1 MVSDTVEVVSVFE
14 VIEPCVKLGTTGT
27 DIAVGTFARA
37 DTTTTIASFI
47 FVVVHFKILLCCQVI
62 KEVIYHWTV
71 SSFTNWPVA
80 TVPAPPAVIV
90 ITPAVVIVP
99 AKSPAVPAAVE
110 TWSEKLLTWPTVGAD
125 CDTASP

>member
-47 FVVVHFKILLCCQVI
+47 FVVVHFKILLCCQII
-62 KEVIYHWTV
+62 KEVIYHQSIV
-71 SSFTNWPVA
+71 SSLTNCPVA
-80 TVPAPPAVIV
+80 TVPLPPAVSV
-90 ITPAVVIVP
+90 IAPEVKIVP
-99 AKSPAVPAAVE
+99 ARSPAEPEPVDVI
-110 TWSEKLLTWPTVGAD
+110 SL
-125 CDTASP
+125 

>member
-62 KEVIYHWTV
+62 KAVIYHCIV
-71 SSFTNWPVA
+71 SSFTNCPVA

-90 ITPAVVIVP
+90 ITPAGVSVP
-99 AKSPAVPAAVE
+99 AKSPAVPDAVD

>member
-1 MVSDTVEVVSVFE
+1 MVSDTVLVVSVVL

-27 DIAVGTFARA
+27 DIAVGTLTRA
-37 DTTTTIASFI
+37 DATTTIASF
-47 FVVVHFKILLCCQVI
+47 FLTVVHFKILLRCQVI
-62 KEVIYHWTV
+62 KKVIYHCIV
-71 SSFTNWPVA
+71 SSFTNCPVA

-99 AKSPAVPAAVE
+99 ARSPAVPAAVD
-110 TWSEKLLTWPTVGAD
+110 TWSEKLLTAPTDGAD

>member
-1 MVSDTVEVVSVFE
+1 MFYICARYDILFMVSDTVEVVSVFE

-62 KEVIYHWTV
+62 KEVIYHCTV

-80 TVPAPPAVIV
+80 VVPAPPAVIV

-99 AKSPAVPAAVE
+99 ARSPAVPAAVD
-110 TWSEKLLTWPTVGAD
+110 TWSEKLLT
-125 CDTASP
+125 